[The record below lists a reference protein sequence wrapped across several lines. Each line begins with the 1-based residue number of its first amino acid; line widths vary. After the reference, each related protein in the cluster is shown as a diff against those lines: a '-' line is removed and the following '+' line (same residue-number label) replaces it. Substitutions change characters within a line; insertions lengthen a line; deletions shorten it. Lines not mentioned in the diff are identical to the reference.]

1 MRVLEA
7 IKAGSKLLK
16 EKNISTYILDSELLL
31 SKSLKKSR
39 EEILINLEQHIN
51 EKVLL
56 DFNNYLL
63 RRSKKEPIAYLLGE
77 KEFWS
82 RKFFVNK
89 ETLIEIAGPLDCH
102 SYGQSVETALIE
114 SGEVS
119 NFDAER
125 AGIEAYFA
133 CEGANDLID
142 AFVDAWNYFF

>member
-1 MRVLEA
+1 MKKILLTFVVA
-7 IKAGSKLLK
+7 IA
-16 EKNISTYILDSELLL
+16 TTFAVHADSND
-31 SKSLKKSR
+31 S
-39 EEILINLEQHIN
+39 
-51 EKVLL
+51 V
-56 DFNNYLL
+56 
-63 RRSKKEPIAYLLGE
+63 
-77 KEFWS
+77 
-82 RKFFVNK
+82 VNK